1 MESYIAVPSDCT
13 RIGAILICRLGF
25 RKNVDGVNRNASKHR
40 VDIYKITFVDVIVIV
55 CILLLSG
62 GIILKAKRGLI
73 WQSEKVTNAS
83 VYHDGKLHKRLKLA
97 EDQEIILLNGKMV
110 VEIKEKKVRVK
121 KSECP
126 RQLCVNT
133 GWIRH
138 TGEAIICVP
147 FKTVIEIKSADAPVV
162 DAVVF

>member
-1 MESYIAVPSDCT
+1 M
-13 RIGAILICRLGF
+13 
-25 RKNVDGVNRNASKHR
+25 NRNASKHR
-40 VDIYKITFVDVIVIV
+40 VDIYNITFVDVIVII

-62 GIILKAKRGLI
+62 GIILKAKLGLI

-83 VYHDGKLHKRLKLA
+83 VYHDGKLHKHLKLA
-97 EDQEIILLNGKMV
+97 EDQENILLNGKMV
-110 VEIKEKKVRVK
+110 VEIKGKKVRVK

-126 RQLCVNT
+126 RQLCVHI
-133 GWIRH
+133 GWIQH

-147 FKTVIEIKSADAPVV
+147 FKTLIEIKSVDAPVV

>member
-1 MESYIAVPSDCT
+1 MKSD
-13 RIGAILICRLGF
+13 
-25 RKNVDGVNRNASKHR
+25 ASKHK
-40 VDIYKITFVDVIVIV
+40 VDIYKITFVDVIVIGF
-55 CILLLSG
+55 ILLLST
-62 GIILKAKRGLI
+62 GIILKAKLGLI
-73 WQSEKVTNAS
+73 WQSEKITEAS
-83 VYHDGKLHKRLKLA
+83 VYHNGKLHKHLKLA

-110 VEIKEKKVRVK
+110 VEIKGKRVRVK

-126 RQLCVNT
+126 RQVCVNI
-133 GWIRH
+133 GWIQH

>member
-1 MESYIAVPSDCT
+1 M
-13 RIGAILICRLGF
+13 
-25 RKNVDGVNRNASKHR
+25 NRNASKHR
-40 VDIYKITFVDVIVIV
+40 VDIYKITFIDVIVIV

-62 GIILKAKRGLI
+62 GIILKTKLGPI
-73 WQSEKVTNAS
+73 WQSDKESKAS
-83 VYHDGKLHKRLKLA
+83 VYHDGKLHKHLKLD

-110 VEIKEKKVRVK
+110 VEIKGKKVRVK

-126 RQLCVNT
+126 RRLCVNI
-133 GWIRH
+133 GWIQH

-147 FKTVIEIKSADAPVV
+147 FKTLIEIKSAEAPAV

>member
-1 MESYIAVPSDCT
+1 M
-13 RIGAILICRLGF
+13 
-25 RKNVDGVNRNASKHR
+25 NRNASR
-40 VDIYKITFVDVIVIV
+40 PRIDIYKITFVDVIVIV
-55 CILLLSG
+55 CILLLST
-62 GIILKAKRGLI
+62 GIILKAKLGLI

-83 VYHDGKLHKRLKLA
+83 VYHDGKLHKHLKLA
-97 EDQEIILLNGKMV
+97 EDREISLLNGKMV

-126 RQLCVNT
+126 RQLCVNI
-133 GWIRH
+133 GWIQH

-147 FKTVIEIKSADAPVV
+147 FKTLIEIKSVDAPVV

>member
-1 MESYIAVPSDCT
+1 M
-13 RIGAILICRLGF
+13 
-25 RKNVDGVNRNASKHR
+25 NRNVSKYR

-55 CILLLSG
+55 CILLLSS
-62 GIILKAKRGLI
+62 GIILKAKLGSI
-73 WQSEKVTNAS
+73 WQSEKVTKAS
-83 VYHDGKLHKRLKLA
+83 VYHDGKLYKQMKLA

-110 VEIKEKKVRVK
+110 IEIKDKKVRVK

-126 RQLCVNT
+126 RQLCVNI
-133 GWIRH
+133 GWIQH

-147 FKTVIEIKSADAPVV
+147 FKTLIEIKSADAPVV

>member
-1 MESYIAVPSDCT
+1 LD
-13 RIGAILICRLGF
+13 F
-25 RKNVDGVNRNASKHR
+25 RKSVDGVNRNASRHR
-40 VDIYKITFVDVIVIV
+40 VDIYKVTFVDIIVIV
-55 CILLLSG
+55 CILLLST
-62 GIILKAKRGLI
+62 GILLKSKLGLI

-83 VYHDGKLHKRLKLA
+83 VFQDGKLYKHLNLA

-110 VEIKEKKVRVK
+110 VEIKEGKVRVK

-126 RQLCVNT
+126 RQVCVNI
-133 GWIRH
+133 GWIQH

-162 DAVVF
+162 DAVAF